1 MIVLYYHTIL
11 KKNILEKGKG
21 RVKLL
26 LRAEDMETNVI
37 IGRKREDEYKSKRVT
52 VQVSEV
58 EKRRIEELARHYE
71 VTPSVLIRQWLK
83 KEYLKVFGEV

>member
-1 MIVLYYHTIL
+1 M
-11 KKNILEKGKG
+11 
-21 RVKLL
+21 L